1 MLKTTS
7 ICFAKITSCRSGRRW
22 LRELVSSCSR
32 GRKGGVF
39 ERHIVCSH
47 KAAGEGGGDNGG
59 VKKECHCQL
68 ENQVQQTLSMET
80 TEMEV
85 ANTAQQLNKTHT
97 HTTVVY
103 RRLVVL
109 LNIINGDCDL

>member
-7 ICFAKITSCRSGRRW
+7 ICFAKIISCRSGRRW

-32 GRKGGVF
+32 GRKSGVF

-59 VKKECHCQL
+59 VKKRVSLPTRKPGAANIKYGDDGDGGGQHCPATQ
-68 ENQVQQTLSMET
+68 
-80 TEMEV
+80 
-85 ANTAQQLNKTHT
+85 
-97 HTTVVY
+97 
-103 RRLVVL
+103 
-109 LNIINGDCDL
+109 